1 MFGRLSGGGLP
12 FRGKAVLALC
22 EPMTRRSSICAAALS
37 LSPLIASAV
46 STDLAT
52 LPSPEYSITQ
62 GWAEAR
68 ANLSVNGHPL
78 QVAGKTYASG
88 IGTHA
93 KSEWELALNGEA
105 SEIRGACGVD
115 DEVGDK
121 ASLQFTIEG
130 DGKELWK
137 SPVLRRGQAAV
148 PFSVKLAG
156 VKSLRLLVNDGGD
169 GSTEDHADWLDLT
182 LEHSGKALAGF
193 HNAIIVETA
202 SLEWTFSVA
211 QGKLEQRRFGLKSDP
226 DKSRAPGIYAYPDYI
241 DRNADVAL
249 LEPTLDV
256 LGPDGLRNLAL
267 RFDSQ
272 EIMHPAAGVTRTDIR
287 LKDAVSGIGLD
298 LHFLTHEKEDVI
310 EAWSTIIN
318 SSEKDVTLLRF
329 DSFSFS
335 LGGRDLHLTTF
346 RGGWA
351 DEMNWSEDRIAT
363 GLRRIGNQSFTHP
376 THGYSSS
383 FVLSD
388 GPAKE
393 ESGRVVMGSLAWSGN
408 WHLDFQSEFKDTVRV
423 SGGINP
429 FQPQSLAAGNML
441 ETPRLILTATG
452 AGKGAASRNLHHWAR
467 QSGMRQVE
475 VPRPVILNSWDG
487 AYFTFDEAR
496 LLAMMDVAVKSG
508 VEMFVLDDGWFG
520 NGPNAR
526 NSDNA
531 GLGDWQTNREKL
543 PHDIQWLAEQAHSRG
558 LKFGLWVEPEM
569 VNPRSDLFEKHPDWA
584 VKLPGR
590 EQRLGR
596 NQLPLDLSK
605 PEVQEFAYHVV
616 ADLLDKYPG
625 IEYIKW
631 DNNGHLQDAGSQ
643 GATPVGQMNMTTDM
657 TRAYYRILDR
667 LVEKYPK
674 IIFQDCAS
682 GGGRAEYGSLQRHAE
697 FWASDNQNPL
707 KRLKMHWGYSHFFPP
722 VACAAHIAESFDA
735 GKFPL
740 KFRIDVAMTA
750 RLGMELDPSHM
761 NAEQIEE
768 LRKGIDEYKRLRPL
782 LHSGEIFRGLSPY
795 ASDICTH
802 AVVSEDKSRAVFFA
816 FRTAN
821 HGAPA
826 EGKLQVPGLDPAKRY
841 RVSEV
846 HAGAAAHLQ
855 AASFSGREL
864 IEQGLPLGW
873 RTGPES
879 AVVEIAAE

>member
-1 MFGRLSGGGLP
+1 
-12 FRGKAVLALC
+12 
-22 EPMTRRSSICAAALS
+22 MTRRSSICFAALS
-37 LSPLIASAV
+37 LSPFIASAV

-78 QVAGKTYASG
+78 TVAGKTYASG

-93 KSEWELALNGEA
+93 KSEWSLGIDGEA

-115 DEVGDK
+115 DEVTDK

-156 VKSLRLLVNDGGD
+156 VKTLRLLVNDGGD
-169 GSTEDHADWLDLT
+169 GSTDDHADWLDLT

-193 HNAIIVETA
+193 HNAITVETS

-211 QGKLEQRRFGLKSDP
+211 EGKLEQRRFGLKSAP
-226 DKSRAPGIYAYPDYI
+226 DKSRTPGVYAYPDYI

-267 RFDSQ
+267 RFDS
-272 EIMHPAAGVTRTDIR
+272 EKVTKPSAGVTQTDIH
-287 LKDAVSGIGLD
+287 LKDAVSGMGLD
-298 LHFLTHEKEDVI
+298 LHFLAHEKEDVI
-310 EAWSTIIN
+310 ETWSTITN
-318 SSEKDVTLLRF
+318 ASKSPVTLLRF

-335 LGGRDLHLTTF
+335 MGGKDLHLTTF

-351 DEMNWSEDRIAT
+351 DEMNWDESPVST

-388 GPAKE
+388 GTAQE

-408 WHLDFQSEFKDTVRV
+408 WHLDFQSEFKDAVRV

-429 FQPQSLAAGNML
+429 FQPQSLAAGGLL
-441 ETPRLILTATG
+441 ETPRLILTASG

-496 LLAMMDVAVKSG
+496 LLAMMDVAVKTG

-520 NGPNAR
+520 KGVNAR

-531 GLGDWQTNREKL
+531 GLGDWQTNPEKL
-543 PHDIQWLAEQAHSRG
+543 PHDLQWLAEQAHSRG

-569 VNPRSDLFEKHPDWA
+569 VNPRSELFEKHPDWA

-605 PEVQEFAYHVV
+605 PEVEEFAYHVV

-643 GATPVGQMNMTTDM
+643 GATPAGQMNMTTEM

-667 LVEKYPK
+667 LIAKYPK

-697 FWASDNQNPL
+697 FWASDNQNPI

-722 VACAAHIAESFDA
+722 MAWAAHIAESFDA

-740 KFRIDVAMTA
+740 KFRMDVAMTA

-768 LRKGIDEYKRLRPL
+768 LRAGIDEYKRLRPL

-795 ASDICTH
+795 TGDICTH
-802 AVVSEDKSRAVFFA
+802 SVVSEDKSRAVFFA
-816 FRTAN
+816 FRMQN
-821 HGAPA
+821 DHGAQPTYA
-826 EGKLQVPGLDPAKRY
+826 VVPGLDPAKRY
-841 RVSEV
+841 RVKEV
-846 HAGAAAHLQ
+846 NPGPLPRISGQTYSGKELLEKGIALQ
-855 AASFSGREL
+855 
-864 IEQGLPLGW
+864 W
-873 RTGPES
+873 NTGPES
-879 AVVEIAAE
+879 IVVELIAD